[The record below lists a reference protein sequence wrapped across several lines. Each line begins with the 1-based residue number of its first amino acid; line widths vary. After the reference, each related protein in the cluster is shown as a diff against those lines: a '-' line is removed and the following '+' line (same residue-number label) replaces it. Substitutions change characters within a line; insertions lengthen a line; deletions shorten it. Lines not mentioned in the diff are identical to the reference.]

1 LVEPSE
7 ISAGIIRW
15 YENFKRDLPW
25 RKTTDPYKIW
35 LSEIILQQTRVNQ
48 GLPYYHK
55 FIELFPDIYV
65 LAAASENE
73 VLKAWEGLG
82 YYSRARNLHECAKII
97 CEKHSGIFPKSYQK
111 LLDLPGIGPYTAAA
125 IASFCYNEP
134 VAVVDGN
141 VFRVLARLYAIDA
154 DIRTSQKLF
163 REIAQQLNPND
174 NPGTFNQGIME
185 FGALLCTPQSP
196 DCSNCPLQVHCLA
209 RKEGKQHRYP
219 VKSPAKKARKRYFH
233 YLVVHQNK
241 NIIMRS
247 RPSGDIWQGL
257 YDFPLIEKEEFM
269 EDKEVLTAA
278 EELLN
283 SPSIL
288 QEVSA
293 DYKHQLS
300 HQELHVRF
308 YLLKPKKTTELSHLD
323 DRFIRLDSPEQA
335 GSLPKPV
342 LITRYLNEHFF

>member
-1 LVEPSE
+1 MVEPSE
-7 ISAGIIRW
+7 ISAGILQW
-15 YENFKRDLPW
+15 YEKFKRDLPW

-55 FIELFPDIYV
+55 FTELFPDIYA
-65 LAAASENE
+65 LSAASEKE

-82 YYSRARNLHECAKII
+82 YYSRARNLHQCAKII
-97 CEKHSGIFPKSYQK
+97 CEKHGGFFPNSYQK

-154 DIRTSQKLF
+154 DIRVSQKLF
-163 REIAQQLNPND
+163 REIAQQLIPHD
-174 NPGTFNQGIME
+174 TPGTFNQAIME
-185 FGALLCTPQSP
+185 FGALQCTPQSP
-196 DCSNCPLQVHCLA
+196 DCGSCPLQVHCLA
-209 RKEGKQHRYP
+209 RKAGKQDRYP

-233 YLVVHQNK
+233 YLVLTQDE
-241 NIIMRS
+241 NIYMRP

-269 EDKEVLTAA
+269 KDDDLLHAA
-278 EELLN
+278 EQLL
-283 SPSIL
+283 SGPSIL
-288 QEVSA
+288 QDVSA
-293 DYKHQLS
+293 VYEHQLS
-300 HQELHVRF
+300 HQKLHVRF
-308 YLLKPKKTTELSHLD
+308 YRLKPHKNMKLSDLMDNLICLD
-323 DRFIRLDSPEQA
+323 NPEQA